1 MINIVVGGEVGVV
14 SDKHCGRGRWVLLVI
29 IWLRVFFFSGTIYGS
44 TTHRRISLLH
54 SILFLFQHTPNGDI
68 NGGGDYNEVIGNE
81 QVEYIMY

>member
-1 MINIVVGGEVGVV
+1 MLLVINTVVGGRWVQE
-14 SDKHCGRGRWVLLVI
+14 RWVLLVI

-68 NGGGDYNEVIGNE
+68 NGSGDYNQVIGNE
-81 QVEYIMY
+81 QVEYIMYS